1 MTGPTP
7 TVVDDD
13 VLAREAEILARH
25 RADPLLGEAAA
36 APTSTAVRVPLTG
49 LVDLAPLDALA
60 DDASVDA
67 LDRALVAVRESI
79 PYTTDRLTRETLRAT
94 IRRRYPRIPARMVDA
109 ATAPPPR
116 TTTATPPTDAT
127 RPTREASGSPVTLDE
142 PEPWPEA
149 VDGAALLAATA
160 DAIRRYVVVTPAQAT
175 AIALWMGVAYAIDD
189 LTCAPILLI
198 SSPTPRAGKTT
209 LAIVVGALT
218 PRAILVSSVSAAV
231 VYRLIEAHRPTLIGD
246 EADTWLTDER
256 SELRGVLNAGHTRA
270 TATVARCVGDDHDV
284 RLYSVW
290 CARCLAMIGRPP
302 STILDRS
309 IVVELRRRTADEP
322 IARLRQ
328 DRIDDEL
335 RPLRRQWRRWI
346 DDCARA
352 IGAADPPV
360 PTSLH
365 DRAADCWR
373 PLLAIAD
380 LAGGDWPARARS
392 AAVEL
397 SGGDAAADESVTVG
411 LLADV
416 RTIYDDRDADVI
428 TSADLAAALVALTD
442 RPWAEWSHGRPLSAS
457 RLARLVRPY
466 GIMPC
471 VHWLGGRAVRGYRR
485 AQWIDAW
492 TRYLGGG
499 NRPDPPD
506 EPPRSPPV
514 PDLGGSSR
522 KSVIGPMFIGSDPP
536 KTECKDTTDLTL
548 RKTLDRPMNTGSHCG
563 LTVSAGRSGPV
574 TWQDPDPAL
583 VADVDAVTSPLS
595 DWGFDEAPNPEGPHG
610 Y

>member
-36 APTSTAVRVPLTG
+36 PRPISSRVPLTG
-49 LVDLAPLDALA
+49 LVDLAPLDTLA
-60 DDASVDA
+60 GDAPVDA
-67 LDRALVAVRESI
+67 IDRALVAVRESI
-79 PYTTDRLTRETLRAT
+79 PYATDRLTRETLRET
-94 IRRRYPRIPARMVDA
+94 IRRQYPRIPARMVDA

-116 TTTATPPTDAT
+116 TTAATPPGDAT

-149 VDGAALLAATA
+149 VDGAALLRDTAA
-160 DAIRRYVVVTPAQAT
+160 AIRRYVVVTPAQAV
-175 AIALWMGVAYAIDD
+175 AIALWIGVAYAIDD
-189 LTCAPILLI
+189 LTCAPILLLA
-198 SSPTPRAGKTT
+198 SPTPRAGKTT

-309 IVVELRRRTADEP
+309 IIVELRRRTADEP
-322 IARLRQ
+322 IERLRQ

-346 DDCARA
+346 DDHARA
-352 IGAADPPV
+352 IGAADPDV

-380 LAGGDWPARARS
+380 LAGGDWPGRARS

-397 SGGDAAADESVTVG
+397 SGGDAASDESVTVG

-416 RTIYDDRDADVI
+416 RMIYDARNVDVL
-428 TSADLAAALVALTD
+428 TSEDLTAALVAMTD
-442 RPWAEWSHGRPLSAS
+442 RPWADWSRGRPLTQA

-466 GIMPC
+466 GIVP
-471 VHWLGGRAVRGYRR
+471 VVYRVGSRTPRGYRR
-485 AQWIDAW
+485 GQWIDAW

-499 NRPDPPD
+499 DDPSDPPD
-506 EPPRSPPV
+506 MPHPSPPA
-514 PDLGGSSR
+514 PG
-522 KSVIGPMFIGSDPP
+522 
-536 KTECKDTTDLTL
+536 
-548 RKTLDRPMNTGSHCG
+548 
-563 LTVSAGRSGPV
+563 SGPV
-574 TWQDPDPAL
+574 DPQQRNNADIHWSDREKSKCNTAPNVALRKAPDRPINTGLCDAVAGSTARSRPAMWMDPDPAL

-595 DWGFDEAPNPEGPHG
+595 DWGLDEDPNPEGPYG
-610 Y
+610 V

>member
-1 MTGPTP
+1 MTAPTP

-36 APTSTAVRVPLTG
+36 PSPISSRVPLTG

-67 LDRALVAVRESI
+67 LERALVTMRESI

-94 IRRRYPRIPARMVDA
+94 IRRQYPHIPARMVDA

-116 TTTATPPTDAT
+116 ASSDRADAAP
-127 RPTREASGSPVTLDE
+127 RSTREPSGSPVTLDD

-175 AIALWMGVAYAIDD
+175 AITLWIGVAYAIDD
-189 LTCAPILLI
+189 LAVAPILLV

-209 LAIVVGALT
+209 ACIVVGALT
-218 PRAILVSSVSAAV
+218 PRSILVSSVTAAV
-231 VYRLIEAHRPTLIGD
+231 LYRLIEAHQPTLIGD

-256 SELRGVLNAGHTRA
+256 SELRGVINAGHTRA
-270 TATVARCVGDDHDV
+270 TARVARCVGDDHDV
-284 RLYSVW
+284 RIYSVW
-290 CARCLAMIGRPP
+290 CARVLAMIGRPP

-309 IVVELRRRTADEP
+309 IVIELRRRTADEP

-328 DRIDDEL
+328 DRIDAEL
-335 RPLRRQWRRWI
+335 SDLRRQWRRWV
-346 DDCARA
+346 DDRSGR
-352 IGAADPPV
+352 IRTADPDV
-360 PTSLH
+360 PAGLH

-373 PLLAIAD
+373 PLIALAD
-380 LAGGDWPARARS
+380 LAGGDWPARARQ

-428 TSADLAAALVALTD
+428 TSADLAAALAALTD
-442 RPWAEWSHGRPLSAS
+442 RPWAEWSHGRPLSAA

-466 GIMPC
+466 GIVP
-471 VHWLGGRAVRGYRR
+471 VVYRVGDRTPRGYRR
-485 AQWIDAW
+485 GQWLDAW
-492 TRYLGGG
+492 RRYLGVDD
-499 NRPDPPD
+499 RPDPP
-506 EPPRSPPV
+506 
-514 PDLGGSSR
+514 
-522 KSVIGPMFIGSDPP
+522 GSDPP
-536 KTECKDTTDLTL
+536 SPPAPGSRPIEPQQRNNTYIHWA
-548 RKTLDRPMNTGSHCG
+548 DREKSKCNTAPDVALSDRAIRPKNTGPSYG
-563 LTVSAGRSGPV
+563 VAVRTARSRPA
-574 TWQDPDPAL
+574 TRKDPDPAL